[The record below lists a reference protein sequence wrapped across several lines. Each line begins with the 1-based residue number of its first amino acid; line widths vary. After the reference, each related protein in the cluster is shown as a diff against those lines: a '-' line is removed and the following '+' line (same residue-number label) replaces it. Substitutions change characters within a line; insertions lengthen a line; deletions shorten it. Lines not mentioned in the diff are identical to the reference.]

1 MIAMRDPATFKHH
14 RPSRG
19 LAVKQAEV
27 RRRRRARLP
36 VVHDGNWSL
45 RREIA
50 DVAGSL
56 AAQVAALPSS
66 AHARRQVLA
75 YADAAHEAA
84 GTVTGW
90 LAEVDARRRTEH
102 LADDDG
108 KRKYA
113 MTTLTDLAPR
123 PVLPEIADEMIA
135 DGSWVAALVEMV
147 EPLDAALRDLLAH
160 AFPPGAPPLRGQL
173 SRSDRL
179 ESLLRETVDRAA
191 LSLQRTL
198 DRADAM
204 PSSPTAKADPRAE
217 LAALGIDF

>member
-1 MIAMRDPATFKHH
+1 M
-14 RPSRG
+14 
-19 LAVKQAEV
+19 KQAEV
-27 RRRRRARLP
+27 RRRRRAHLP
-36 VVHDGNWSL
+36 VVHDGDWSL
-45 RREIA
+45 RREIV

-56 AAQVAALPSS
+56 AAQVAALSS
-66 AHARRQVLA
+66 PVQVRRQVLA

-102 LADDDG
+102 LAGDEG
-108 KRKYA
+108 KRRYA
-113 MTTLTDLAPR
+113 MTTLIDLAPR
-123 PVLPEIADEMIA
+123 PALPEIADEMIA

-160 AFPPGAPPLRGQL
+160 AFPPGAPALRGQL

-191 LSLQRTL
+191 LALE
-198 DRADAM
+198 RAIDALPKLP
-204 PSSPTAKADPRAE
+204 PSPSTKPDPRAE
-217 LAALGIDF
+217 LAALGIEV